1 MTNNIAENTPEK
13 QSSIEIRKN
22 KEKKI
27 LLEQLRKTPI
37 IQIACEKTGISRA
50 TFYRW
55 RKEYP
60 DFAKEADQAISDGL
74 LLINDMAES
83 QLISAIKDRNLA
95 AIIFW
100 LKSHHKNYT
109 AKVELSGRVVI
120 DSDPLTPEEEALV
133 KKALKLAG
141 LNSLNTNTKL

>member
-1 MTNNIAENTPEK
+1 MEK
-13 QSSIEIRKN
+13 IKLLPAPKNMLEKKNQTDIRKE

-27 LLEQLRKTPI
+27 LLEQFRKTPI
-37 IQIACEKTGISRA
+37 IQVSCEKTGISRA
-50 TFYRW
+50 TYYRW

-60 DFAKEADQAISDGL
+60 DFAKEADQAIGDGL

-83 QLISAIKDRNLA
+83 QLIGAIRDRNLA

-109 AKVELSGRVVI
+109 AKVELSGRVGI
-120 DSDPLTPEEEALV
+120 DNDPLTPEEETLV
-133 KKALKLAG
+133 KKALELAG
-141 LNSLNTNTKL
+141 LNSLK